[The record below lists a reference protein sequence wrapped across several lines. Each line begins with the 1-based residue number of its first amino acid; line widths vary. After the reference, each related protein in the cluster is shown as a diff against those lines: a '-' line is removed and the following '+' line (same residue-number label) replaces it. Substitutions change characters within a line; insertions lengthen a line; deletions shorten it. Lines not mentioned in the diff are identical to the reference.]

1 MSSYW
6 KGYFKQG
13 GKMVKISRLS
23 FSGIIFLLCFFLS
36 VAVLAAGD
44 AVPFS
49 GIVKK
54 VSLDKNKVG
63 IKDPDTKKRF
73 TVIVTEKTKPD
84 GLKTLGD
91 LKKKDKVEG
100 KYTVT
105 GAGLYIAL
113 ELMKK

>member
-1 MSSYW
+1 
-6 KGYFKQG
+6 
-13 GKMVKISRLS
+13 MVKISRLS
-23 FSGIIFLLCFFLS
+23 FSAIIFLFCFFLS
-36 VAVLAAGD
+36 TAVVIAGD

-54 VSLDKNKVG
+54 VLPDKNKVG

-73 TVIVTEKTKPD
+73 TVIVNEKTKPD
-84 GLKTLGD
+84 GLKILGN

-105 GAGLYIAL
+105 GAGLYVAL